1 MEEEE
6 ADISDIEMLAH
17 YKQSGS
23 WSDQCECQTPDLL
36 LNPILYLVA
45 GVCTNKSRL
54 RAHMRDNYHICDL
67 CDITFDTPI
76 DLREH
81 NKYIVDTP
89 IDLREHNK
97 APKETAYSCDECG
110 INQEVT

>member
-1 MEEEE
+1 MMRV
-6 ADISDIEMLAH
+6 SDTRPSAKSNPLSCGKWQV
-17 YKQSGS
+17 YKTI
-23 WSDQCECQTPDLL
+23 DE
-36 LNPILYLVA
+36 
-45 GVCTNKSRL
+45 SRL
-54 RAHMRDNYHICDL
+54 RAHMRDNHHICDL

-110 INQEVT
+110 IEQRSPEKA